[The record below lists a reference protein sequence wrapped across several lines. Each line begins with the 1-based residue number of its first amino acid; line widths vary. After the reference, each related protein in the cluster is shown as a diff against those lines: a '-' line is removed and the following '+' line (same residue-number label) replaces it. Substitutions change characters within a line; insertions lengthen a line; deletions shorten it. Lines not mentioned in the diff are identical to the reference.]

1 MYTEILQAQLTDVF
15 RIGLVIGLVYTMQ
28 RQRAATGAL
37 IPLLAGIVF
46 IAVILP
52 VTRQSQSVTP
62 LTTEIGVGLVSTA
75 VLTGIVFGLWTLYT
89 RFRS

>member
-1 MYTEILQAQLTDVF
+1 MSADILFGQLTDVF

-52 VTRQSQSVTP
+52 VTRQGQSGLP
-62 LTTEIGVGLVSTA
+62 MATEIGLGLVSTA
-75 VLTGIVFGLWTLYT
+75 ILTGIVLGVWTLYL
-89 RFRS
+89 RLRG